1 MFNQKI
7 KLSLSCLSLSL
18 LIANPLYAAAVF
30 EPTTVP
36 SYYIAPYAVSNSNIS
51 DGSAKAY
58 RPWFE
63 NGSWQGDIIE
73 HDISSNGS
81 KETTVDLSV
90 QPPAAKSGTDGH
102 NWSARIKFDA
112 AVAAAPTTYWDTGR
126 KIIFHDGIDQKAFRH
141 SNLSAAQKTALSS
154 NNLDYIRGDQ
164 SRETDQTDGT
174 LRKRFNLLGSIIHSN
189 PVYVAEPD
197 SRFTGL
203 PGYGAFKSDNASRSP
218 RIYVGSNDGM
228 LHAFNATT
236 GSEEWAYVPS
246 MIINNLSTLSQWPLN
261 YKYMVD
267 GQLSEGDMDFDNAA
281 DSYSWRSILAGGL
294 GSGGKG
300 FFMLNITNPSV
311 SSETSTLS
319 ADQKIIKE
327 LDGSD
332 ADIGYIYGKAQIA
345 RLPADYHSDEW
356 AVITGNGYGSTSGLA
371 KLILIDK
378 SGNVSKMGVPGSI
391 TGNGLSA
398 PTLVDVGNNFDVD
411 IAYAGDL
418 KGNLWK
424 FNLASNDTQGT
435 LLYPDTVNANADKP
449 ITTAPDVRR
458 HPSGGYLVYFA
469 TGSLL
474 SNTDS
479 TNTSTQSVYAIWD
492 GAPDANTTILNQTLG
507 TETHSYV
514 DSSRVSVDEPN
525 GITVTKNV
533 RTSTNNVMDWATYKG
548 WQVDLNISGERVV
561 SNILLRADRLQFV
574 SHNPLSGDH
583 GDAWLLNLNYLNGGT
598 GPSVFFDLNQDGS
611 LDSSDKANSK
621 IPVGIQ
627 FGFGSYSEP
636 TIIRVSGTRDNMFI
650 NGLFLEYTQG
660 GCTEDCSGGFQGG
673 HIDVETDG
681 HRAASTA
688 TTVSDSYCFEDGNR
702 VAGIPVDSS
711 GDAIE
716 TSPYTGAAIRSGGDF
731 SAFNDYDS
739 RNNGDQQFD
748 GYGGEVDGH
757 IHEYDKDHGQVYV
770 DAINLEPICNQTKA
784 SGRRTNAKQD
794 LARVTEY
801 ISDYDK
807 KFFVIIANADLSS
820 GSTFHLGAK
829 SWNGLVYQKMIQQ
842 KIKAWKDAGA
852 NTSLDTAVANS
863 FASMMVD
870 EDGDSLLHSL
880 NTMMAAG
887 GGTGTLRHSF
897 NDRALADGG
906 LMGNIPSCV
915 GPDPEE
921 NINAN
926 SDGTH
931 TTEDTGR
938 WRGASL
944 VTQVIGVTEYLTDT
958 TTVIAQR
965 PTDLAEF
972 KTIEGT
978 AVYLKEDLLDE
989 TVTPAVA
996 GTDGV
1001 REDPTYGGLRARH
1014 RVGGVPGGAITD
1026 NPAFLYELILFWH
1039 YSKTNTRSQD
1049 VCYGQNGYESRFA
1062 AIIGSHSTEFVL
1074 SQLAEKQA
1082 ELAEAQAELD
1092 ACTRRCWRKQR
1103 IVARL
1108 TQEIAELNSALSDES
1123 VVANNEVNLNEDP
1136 DIPVTPSLGPNF
1148 QTGRRTW
1155 IDL

>member
-30 EPTTVP
+30 EPSTVP
-36 SYYIAPYAVSNSNIS
+36 SYYIAPYAVSNSNIT

-73 HDISSNGS
+73 HDILSTGR
-81 KETTVDLSV
+81 KETTVDYSV
-90 QPPAAKSGTDGH
+90 QPPADKSGTDGH

-126 KIIFHDGIDQKAFRH
+126 EIIFHDGTNQKAFRH
-141 SNLSAAQKTALSS
+141 GNLSGAQQAALSS

-164 SRETDQTDGT
+164 SRETDQTNGT

-203 PGYGAFKSDNASRSP
+203 PGYGAFKSDKASRSP

-267 GQLSEGDMDFDNAA
+267 GQLAEGDMDFDNAA
-281 DSYSWRSILAGGL
+281 DTYSWRSILAGGL

-300 FFMLNITNPSV
+300 FFILDITNPDLD
-311 SSETSTLS
+311 EDLNTGNHL
-319 ADQKIIKE
+319 KILKE

-345 RLPADYHSDEW
+345 RLPDVHSDEW
-356 AVITGNGYGSTSGLA
+356 VVMTGNGYGSTSGVA

-378 SGNVSKMGVPGSI
+378 NGNVDKYATDGT

-424 FNLASNDTQGT
+424 FDLTDATRPAAT
-435 LLYPDTVNANADKP
+435 LLYPSTVNANADKP

-474 SNTDS
+474 SQTDS
-479 TNTSTQSVYAIWD
+479 TNTSQQSVYAIWD
-492 GAPDANTTILNQTLG
+492 GAPAGNTTLLTQTLS
-507 TETHSYV
+507 TETHSYIDTSTV
-514 DSSRVSVDEPN
+514 NIEYPDGVPVS
-525 GITVTKNV
+525 KNV

-561 SNILLRADRLQFV
+561 SNIILRADRLQFV

-611 LDSSDKANSK
+611 LDSGDEANSK
-621 IPVGIQ
+621 IPLGIQ
-627 FGFGSYSEP
+627 FGYGSYSEP

-681 HRAASTA
+681 HRAATTA
-688 TTVSDSYCFEDGNR
+688 TTVSDSYCFADGNR
-702 VAGIPVDSS
+702 AAGLPVDSS
-711 GDAIE
+711 GDVIE

-731 SAFNDYDS
+731 SAYNDYDS

-784 SGRRTNAKQD
+784 SGRRSNAKQD

-807 KFFVIIANADLSS
+807 KFFVIMANADLSS

-829 SWNGLVYQKMIQQ
+829 SWNGLVYQKMVHQ
-842 KIKAWKDAGA
+842 KINAWKADP
-852 NTSLDTAVANS
+852 NKNNSLDAAVAGS
-863 FASMMVD
+863 FGQHMRD
-870 EDGDSLLHSL
+870 DDGDTLLHSL
-880 NTMMAAG
+880 NTMLAAG
-887 GGTGTLRHSF
+887 TNTGTLRHSF

-906 LMGNIPSCV
+906 LMGNIPACV

-938 WRGASL
+938 WRGGSL
-944 VTQVIGVTEYLTDT
+944 VTQVIGVTEYLADT
-958 TTVIAQR
+958 TTVVAQR

-978 AVYLKEDLLDE
+978 AVYLKEDLLNE
-989 TVTPAVA
+989 AVTPAVA

-1014 RVGGVPGGAITD
+1014 RVGGATDGAITD

-1039 YSKTNTRSQD
+1039 YSKTQTRSQD

-1082 ELAEAQAELD
+1082 ELEEAQAELD
-1092 ACTRRCWRKQR
+1092 ACTRNCWRKRR
-1103 IVARL
+1103 IVSRL
-1108 TQEIAELNSALSDES
+1108 TQEIAELNSALSEDG
-1123 VVANNEVNLNEDP
+1123 VIANNEVNLNEDP
-1136 DIPVTPSLGPNF
+1136 EIPVTPSLGPNF